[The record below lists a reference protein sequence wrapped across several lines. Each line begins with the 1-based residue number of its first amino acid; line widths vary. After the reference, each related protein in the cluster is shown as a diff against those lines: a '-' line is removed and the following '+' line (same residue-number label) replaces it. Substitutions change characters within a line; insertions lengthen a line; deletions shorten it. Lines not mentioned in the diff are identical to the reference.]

1 MNVFITGG
9 SRGIGR
15 ALVLTFAREGYGVA
29 FTYAGNEAAALE
41 TARLA
46 NEANPEAAVRHYR
59 LDVRDADAVER
70 VVEKAIEEFDTVEV
84 VVNNAAVVRN
94 NAAALMSTEE
104 WDDVVAVNLS
114 GPFYVIRSFLMHF
127 IANRMGRIINISSL
141 AETGASGQVNYAAAK
156 AGLTGLTNTL
166 AREYG
171 SKNITANI
179 VTVGFVETD
188 MTSEHMSQELREVWM
203 KYCPM
208 KRLTKAEE
216 VAATVHFLTTEA
228 AGFING
234 ENIRVAGGLS
244 YVP

>member
-1 MNVFITGG
+1 MNVFVTGG

-15 ALVLTFAREGYGVA
+15 ALVLKFVQEGYGCA
-29 FTYAGNEAAALE
+29 FSFAGNETAAE
-41 TARLA
+41 DTVRLA
-46 NEANPEAAVRHYR
+46 YEIDPEATIRHYR
-59 LDVRDADAVER
+59 LDVRNVEDVER
-70 VVEKAIEEFDTVEV
+70 VVEQAIDDFGTVDV

-94 NAAALMSTEE
+94 NAAVLMSNDE
-104 WDDVVAVNLS
+104 WDDVIATNLN

-127 IANRMGRIINISSL
+127 IANRKGRIINISSL
-141 AETGASGQVNYAAAK
+141 AQTGASGQVNYAAAK

-171 SKNITANI
+171 AKNITSNI

-188 MTSEHMSQELREVWM
+188 MTSDHMSKELREVWM
-203 KYCPM
+203 KFCPM
-208 KRLTKAEE
+208 KRLTQAAE

-234 ENIRVAGGLS
+234 ENITVAGGLS